1 MRLRDFVSDATVDPA
16 SSSRDCTALVKRDKE
31 VAKNSRLRDL
41 GWYCVKAFVLV
52 AFLAFAKDCSP
63 VLPAWILPVVFL
75 AYALPATIGAM
86 YDVAT
91 NRLHKQDLYNERGK
105 LSHRN
110 RRWLIWCGGL
120 FILYLTSALLFVL
133 QAPSWDGREWLL
145 VWTSP
150 LVFYVVFLVI
160 QSICKKEYDAK
171 YYKARAIRWSI
182 IIAALILTVLYVVI
196 SLQPP
201 TELQIDLHQVIRDR
215 YLPYADSPAPF
226 LAELDKLSTY
236 AGCLTEY
243 GISLISNTSYA
254 ISIAVNL
261 VLSFSVFAGVVSQ
274 LGACLLSRDEI
285 DGEFRLLPADYGER
299 EPIQKRYFVILAAI
313 WIGLSG
319 VFFYANH
326 VVGEMRST
334 DQYTATDQWINDT
347 SEWAILVAEQDIE
360 DVKED
365 IELVDDI
372 HSFNDLFIAKRD
384 SFINDQLPKTIEQ
397 VNGYYD
403 ACASNVDSYI
413 DWYNS
418 FPVAA
423 GRFIPIIGE
432 NMVKDEF
439 DKQIIDPVSK
449 EGINSQYDTYL
460 RGLEGLYDEY
470 WNAEEISALSYQ
482 VDASSA
488 SEKIEQNGIP
498 AQPRLWVA
506 WDSEEGRK
514 ITQEVLLGN
523 GADTE
528 DAKTRILSYIE
539 GQREKTTALVE
550 SMSVV
555 LFSSNALDSSQRAR
569 GHDF

>member
-1 MRLRDFVSDATVDPA
+1 MRWRDFVSEATVESA
-16 SSSRDCTALVKRDKE
+16 SSSKDCTALAKRDKE

-63 VLPAWILPVVFL
+63 VLPAWILPIVFL
-75 AYALPATIGAM
+75 AYALPATVGAM
-86 YDVAT
+86 YDVVT
-91 NRLHKQDLYNERGK
+91 NRLHKQGLYNERGK

-110 RRWLIWCGGL
+110 RRWLIWCGGF
-120 FILYLTSALLFVL
+120 FILCLTSALLFAL
-133 QAPSWDGREWLL
+133 QAPSWDGGEWLL
-145 VWTSP
+145 VWASP
-150 LVFYVVFLVI
+150 LIFYVVFLVT

-182 IIAALILTVLYVVI
+182 IVSAMILTVLYVVI

-201 TELQIDLHQVIRDR
+201 TELQIDLHQIIRDR
-215 YLPYADSPAPF
+215 YLPYANSPAPF

-285 DGEFRLLPADYGER
+285 DSEFRLLPANYGER
-299 EPIQKRYFVILAAI
+299 EPVQKHYFVILAAI

-319 VFFYANH
+319 MFVYANH
-326 VVGEMRST
+326 VAGEMRST

-347 SEWAILVAEQDIE
+347 SEWAILIAERDIE
-360 DVKED
+360 DVKEGT
-365 IELVDDI
+365 ELVDDVR
-372 HSFNDLFIAKRD
+372 SFNGLFVAKRN
-384 SFINDQLPKTIEQ
+384 SFINDQLPKTIDQ

-413 DWYNS
+413 DWYS
-418 FPVAA
+418 SLPVAA
-423 GRFIPIIGE
+423 GRLIPIIGE

-439 DKQIIDPVSK
+439 DKQIIDSVSK

-470 WNAEEISALSYQ
+470 RNAEEISALSYQ
-482 VDASSA
+482 AAIPSA
-488 SEKIEQNGIP
+488 VEVAEKAGIP
-498 AQPRLWVA
+498 AEPRLWVA
-506 WDSEEGRK
+506 WDSEEGKK
-514 ITQEVLLGN
+514 IVKKVLLGN
-523 GADTE
+523 GADAE

-539 GQREKTTALVE
+539 GQREKTVGLVE
-550 SMSVV
+550 SISA
-555 LFSSNALDSSQRAR
+555 LLSPPFALDSSQ
-569 GHDF
+569 